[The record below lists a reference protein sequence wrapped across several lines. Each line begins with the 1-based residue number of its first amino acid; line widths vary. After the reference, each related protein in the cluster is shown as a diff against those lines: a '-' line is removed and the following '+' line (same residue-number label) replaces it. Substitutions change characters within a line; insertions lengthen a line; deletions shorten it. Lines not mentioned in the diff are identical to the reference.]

1 MISITDNP
9 IRNECQDLLKVKRH
23 SQALSN
29 FILKSDAPLTIG
41 LQGEWGSGKT
51 SLMYLL
57 REKLQTAQVATAW
70 VNTWEYSMFRGP
82 RETTPAVL
90 QGLLV
95 KLREAC
101 GNKWTLNDEAKEKW
115 KSVVRFAGALGNQ
128 VIASK
133 TGLNTRAAMQDAS
146 LADPSKDS
154 PSGISDLKQGI
165 SEIIGRLIDDPK
177 NDYKRIVF
185 FVDDLDRINPV
196 DAVEVLEALKNVF
209 DIPNCIFVL
218 AIDYDVVVKG
228 LESKFGAK
236 TEENEREFRSFFD
249 KIIQLPFSM
258 PTGTYDIDNFLIT
271 KLKELGVELE
281 IQRNE
286 TFGKVVKYTV
296 GYNPRSLK
304 RYINSFSLLNSIRV
318 LDEEADDS
326 IHAVDE
332 LMLFALLGI
341 QISYPKIFRM
351 LVTSPN
357 FLRWDASF
365 AAKLGLNWDSV
376 KETVEKF
383 GESDLTDED
392 WEKVIW
398 GSCQRDPYLRSRA
411 SSILELMNLLRDEF
425 KDAVIDHVEHALEI
439 AAITSVDDN
448 AETKQAFQKCGN
460 RIRFDGIDL
469 KVEQLR
475 ENKINPENIELWR
488 YLWEPIERMAREDP
502 NFQINFAKTACT
514 LYHTDHEKSKRQLLY
529 VQNPSKKLLGM
540 RIYIRNSDDLIQKV
554 HQFIMALGLDLPQG
568 SLRMEGSGELVLEN
582 QLAVSIGKDNF
593 IKIIDQIHANRDF
606 NKSCQS

>member
-9 IRNECQDLLKVKRH
+9 IENECQDLLNVKRH
-23 SQALSN
+23 SLALSN

-101 GNKWTLNDEAKEKW
+101 GNHWTLNDEAKEKW

-128 VIASK
+128 LLANK
-133 TGLNTRAAMQDAS
+133 TGLNASAAMQDAS
-146 LADPSKDS
+146 LTNTSKDS
-154 PSGISDLKQGI
+154 LTDIADLKAGI
-165 SEIIGRLIDDPK
+165 SEIIGRLIADPK
-177 NDYKRIVF
+177 NDYERVVF

-228 LESKFGAK
+228 LEGKFGPK

-258 PTGTYDIDNFLIT
+258 PTGTYDIDNFLIA
-271 KLKELGVELE
+271 KLNDLGLELE
-281 IQRNE
+281 SARNE
-286 TFGKVVKYTV
+286 LFGKVVKFTV

-304 RYINSFSLLNSIRV
+304 RYINSFSLLNSIRIM
-318 LDEEADDS
+318 DEEADES

-351 LVTSPN
+351 LITSPN
-357 FLRWDASF
+357 YLAWDSSF
-365 AAKLGLNWDSV
+365 ASKLGLNLDSV
-376 KETVEKF
+376 RETVDKF
-383 GESDLTDED
+383 GESELTNED

-398 GSCQRDPYLRSRA
+398 GNCQRDPYLRSRA
-411 SSILELMNLLRDEF
+411 SSILELMNLLRDEY
-425 KDAVIDHVEHALEI
+425 KDAVIDHVERALEI
-439 AAITSVDDN
+439 AAITSVDDD
-448 AETKQAFQKCGN
+448 AEGKQAAQKCGS
-460 RIRFDGIDL
+460 RMRYDSIDTKADQL
-469 KVEQLR
+469 K
-475 ENKINPENIELWR
+475 ENGMNPENIDLWR
-488 YLWEPIERMAREDP
+488 YLLDPIDRITRDHS
-502 NFQINFAKTACT
+502 NLKINFAKTACT
-514 LYHTDHEKSKRQLLY
+514 INDLSKERSERMLMY
-529 VQNPSKKLLGM
+529 VVNPPKKALGFK
-540 RIYIRNSDDLIQKV
+540 IYIKKSTGQIENIHQK
-554 HQFIMALGLDLPQG
+554 ILNLGLNIPNEAIILDLAQY
-568 SLRMEGSGELVLEN
+568 LLLEN
-582 QLAVSIGKDNF
+582 QLATSIGKEPF
-593 IKIIDQIHANRDF
+593 KQILKIILDELF
-606 NKSCQS
+606 EM

>member
-9 IRNECQDLLKVKRH
+9 IENERQDLLKVKRH

-29 FILKSDAPLTIG
+29 FILQSDAPLTIG

-57 REKLQTAQVATAW
+57 REKLQTSQVATAW

-128 VIASK
+128 LIASK
-133 TGLNTRAAMQDAS
+133 TGLDALNAMQNAS
-146 LADPSKDS
+146 IDNTSKDALTS
-154 PSGISDLKQGI
+154 IADLKAGI
-165 SEIIGRLIDDPK
+165 SEIIGRLIADPK
-177 NDYKRIVF
+177 NDYKRVVF

-196 DAVEVLEALKNVF
+196 DAVEVLESLKNVF
-209 DIPNCIFVL
+209 DIPHCIFVL

-228 LESKFGAK
+228 LEGKFGPK

-258 PTGTYDIDNFLIT
+258 PTGTYDIDNFLIA
-271 KLKELGVELE
+271 KLRELGVKLETEQNEL
-281 IQRNE
+281 
-286 TFGKVVKYTV
+286 FGKVVKHTV

-304 RYINSFSLLNSIRV
+304 RYINSFSLLNSIRI

-351 LVTSPN
+351 LITSPN
-357 FLRWDASF
+357 YLGWDSSF
-365 AAKLGLNWDSV
+365 ASRLGLDWDSV
-376 KETVEKF
+376 NETVIKF
-383 GESDLTDED
+383 GQSELTDED

-398 GSCQRDPYLRSRA
+398 GSCQRDPYLRARA
-411 SSILELMNLLRDEF
+411 SSILELMNLLRNQF
-425 KDAVIDHVEHALEI
+425 KDTVTDHIERALQI
-439 AAITSVDDN
+439 AAITSVDDD
-448 AETKQAFQKCGN
+448 AESKQAVQISGQ
-460 RIRFDGIDL
+460 RIRYDSIDS
-469 KVEQLR
+469 KAKQLM
-475 ENKINPENIELWR
+475 ENGINPENIELWR
-488 YLWEPIERMAREDP
+488 YFWDSIDTIKRDKPAYK
-502 NFQINFAKTACT
+502 INFAKTACT
-514 LYHTDHEKSKRQLLY
+514 LSDMDRDRNERLLIY
-529 VQNPSKKLLGM
+529 VNDPPKKALGFK
-540 RIYIRNSDDLIQKV
+540 IYIKKSISCIESIQQKILDLGFDIPEGAMVLDISQ
-554 HQFIMALGLDLPQG
+554 HLLLNNQMIMA
-568 SLRMEGSGELVLEN
+568 V
-582 QLAVSIGKDNF
+582 GKDQF
-593 IKIIDQIHANRDF
+593 KKVVDVILKEL
-606 NKSCQS
+606 

>member
-9 IRNECQDLLKVKRH
+9 IENECQDLLKVKRH

-57 REKLQTAQVATAW
+57 REKLQTEQIATAW

-82 RETTPAVL
+82 RETTPAIL

-101 GNKWTLNDEAKEKW
+101 GSQWTLNDEAKEKW

-128 VIASK
+128 VLVSK
-133 TGLNTRAAMQDAS
+133 TGLDARSAMEDAS
-146 LADPSKDS
+146 LTNTSKDLL
-154 PSGISDLKQGI
+154 SGIADLKAGI
-165 SEIIGRLIDDPK
+165 SEIIGRLIADPK
-177 NDYKRIVF
+177 NDYKRVVF

-228 LESKFGAK
+228 LEGKFGPK

-258 PTGTYDIDNFLIT
+258 PTGTYDIDNFLIF
-271 KLKELGVELE
+271 KLKDLGVELE
-281 IQRNE
+281 IARTE
-286 TFGKVVKYTV
+286 IFGKVVKYTV

-304 RYINSFSLLNSIRV
+304 RYINSFSLLNSIRIM
-318 LDEEADDS
+318 DEDLEEP
-326 IHAVDE
+326 INTVDE

-351 LVTSPN
+351 LITNPN
-357 FLRWDASF
+357 YLAWDSSF
-365 AAKLGLNWDSV
+365 VSKLGLNWDSI
-376 KETVEKF
+376 KETIERF
-383 GESDLTDED
+383 GDGELTDED

-411 SSILELMNLLRDEF
+411 TSILELMNLLRDHF
-425 KDAVIDHVEHALEI
+425 KDSVIDSVERALEI

-448 AETKQAFQKCGN
+448 AESKQAFQKCGN
-460 RIRFDGIDL
+460 RIHFDSIDAKL
-469 KVEQLR
+469 IQLN

-488 YLWEPIERMAREDP
+488 YLWEPLERMVKEDS

-514 LYHTDHEKSKRQLLY
+514 LYYLNKEKSKKQILY
-529 VQNPSKKLLGM
+529 VYNPSKKLLGM
-540 RIYIRNSDDLIQKV
+540 RIYIRYSDELIEKV
-554 HQFIMALGLDLPQG
+554 YKHILSYGKDIPKGFIKMNLP
-568 SLRMEGSGELVLEN
+568 GELVLEN
-582 QLAVSIGKDNF
+582 QLAGLFGKQNF
-593 IKIIDQIHANRDF
+593 MKIFDEIHLNC
-606 NKSCQS
+606 NSNMIQ

>member
-9 IRNECQDLLKVKRH
+9 IENECQDLLKVKRH

-101 GNKWTLNDEAKEKW
+101 GNQWTLNDEAKEKW

-133 TGLNTRAAMQDAS
+133 TGLDTRAAMHNAS
-146 LADPSKDS
+146 LTDTSKDS
-154 PSGISDLKQGI
+154 LTSIADLKSGI
-165 SEIIGRLIDDPK
+165 SEIIGRLIADPK
-177 NDYKRIVF
+177 NDYERVVF

-196 DAVEVLEALKNVF
+196 DAVEVLESLKNVF
-209 DIPNCIFVL
+209 DIPHCIFVL

-228 LESKFGAK
+228 LEGKFGPK

-258 PTGTYDIDNFLIT
+258 PTGTYDIDNFLIA

-281 IQRNE
+281 IARNE
-286 TFGKVVKYTV
+286 IFGKVVKHTV

-304 RYINSFSLLNSIRV
+304 RYINSFSLLNSIRI

-326 IHAVDE
+326 IDAVDE
-332 LMLFALLGI
+332 LMLFTLLGI

-351 LVTSPN
+351 LITSPN
-357 FLRWDASF
+357 YLAWNSSF
-365 AAKLGLNWDSV
+365 ASRLGLNWDSIN
-376 KETVEKF
+376 ETVEKF
-383 GESDLTDED
+383 GESELTDED

-398 GSCQRDPYLRSRA
+398 GSCQRDPYLRARA
-411 SSILELMNLLRDEF
+411 TSILELMNLLRDQF
-425 KDAVIDHVEHALEI
+425 KDTVIEHIERALEI

-448 AETKQAFQKCGN
+448 AETKQAVQKCGH
-460 RIRFDGIDL
+460 RIRFDNIET
-469 KVEQLR
+469 KAEQLR
-475 ENKINPENIELWR
+475 ENGTNPENIDLWR
-488 YLWEPIERMAREDP
+488 YFWDPIDQMVRDNPAY
-502 NFQINFAKTACT
+502 QINFAKTACT
-514 LYHTDHEKSKRQLLY
+514 LNDMSRERAERQLIY
-529 VQNPSKKLLGM
+529 VVNPSKKALGFK
-540 RIYIRNSDDLIQKV
+540 IYIKKNTGRIEAIQQKILALDFDIQDGVIIMDMTQHLI
-554 HQFIMALGLDLPQG
+554 LD
-568 SLRMEGSGELVLEN
+568 N
-582 QLAVSIGKDNF
+582 QLAFTVGS
-593 IKIIDQIHANRDF
+593 DQFKVILDVIV
-606 NKSCQS
+606 KELLSY